1 MKSRNDPDRHVTG
14 ANAKC
19 KKALY
24 QAPVLRVYGAV
35 NRLTAGRAGS
45 GNDRSSMVMRSSDR
59 ALKQNIIRI
68 GTHPD
73 GFGLYL
79 FDYKPEFREMGGFG
93 RQFGV
98 MADEVETVLPQAV
111 VMHPD
116 GYKMVDYALLGI
128 DLAERSVQ

>member
-1 MKSRNDPDRHVTG
+1 MNTTGDPDRHVTG

-19 KKALY
+19 KKAPY

-35 NRLTAGRAGS
+35 NQLTAGSGGS
-45 GNDRSSMVMRSSDR
+45 GADMASQMMMSDR
-59 ALKQNIIRI
+59 LIKEDIVRI

-79 FDYKPEFREMGGFG
+79 FDYRPEFREIGGFG

-98 MADEVETVLPQAV
+98 IADEVETVLPQAV